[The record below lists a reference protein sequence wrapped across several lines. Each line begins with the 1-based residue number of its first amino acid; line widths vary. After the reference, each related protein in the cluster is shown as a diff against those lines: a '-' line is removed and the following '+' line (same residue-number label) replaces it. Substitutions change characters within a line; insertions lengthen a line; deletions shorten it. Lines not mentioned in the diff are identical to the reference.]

1 MYTRLFSLLFALSA
15 TTAFA
20 QHVHTERCKAH
31 EITERYLAEQGL
43 PTDLV
48 QALPRADQLEAPR
61 GGTLTVPVVFHV
73 VHNTTAENIPQS
85 AITAVMNQLNQ
96 DYSASNSNLNSV
108 RATFQSS
115 VGNVGFEF
123 CLAQVDPQGNATTG
137 VTRTQTSVTWFNP
150 DTQTNAM
157 KTAAQGKS
165 PWDPSRYLNIWVCD
179 ISSGATGG
187 FVTLGYAYL
196 PTGGMVGSNIDGL
209 VIDYQYGMQLSS
221 RTATHEIG
229 HYFGLLHTWGQDPG
243 SCSSDDGFTDTPNT
257 NGPTYSCSN
266 TTLQK
271 CNTLTQY
278 ENFMDYSNCSA
289 MFSNQQGNYMS
300 GILTGARSGLLN
312 NNACSGSTTSYCIP
326 TSATG
331 PADGD
336 YVNSVQLGTI
346 SNTNSG
352 GTTQPTYTNFSSGF
366 STSLLQGSTHTI
378 TIQGGSY
385 SPDRYAAWIDYDQ
398 NNSFSTSEKLGEF
411 TTNAAGQ
418 SQSFSFTVPANAN
431 VGNTRLR
438 VRGVFV
444 NSGEPSPLDPCFNY
458 GYGETED
465 YGIVITAPSSS
476 FCIPTSVNGTADGD
490 YINGVSL
497 GSINNTN
504 SGGTS
509 APTYSNLTATWS
521 TGLVRGSAQTISIQ
535 GGTYSPDRYAAWIDY
550 NRDNVFSA
558 NEKLGEFTSSTA
570 GQTQN
575 INFTVPNSAD
585 PGPTRLRVRGV
596 FVNTGEPSPL
606 DPCYSYAYGETEDY
620 SVVVQLNTGMD
631 DPEELGVA
639 LYPNP
644 ALDIMTIERELEGPA
659 TAEIFDL
666 QGRSVGMEVL
676 NSKVA
681 SIPVGHLAAGQY
693 VIRLTQQD
701 RMRMLRFEVMGGM
714 R

>member
-1 MYTRLFSLLFALSA
+1 MYTRLLSFLFAISTI
-15 TTAFA
+15 TTFA
-20 QHVHTERCKAH
+20 QHDHTERCKAH
-31 EITERYLAEQGL
+31 EISERYLAEQGL
-43 PTDLV
+43 STDLV

-73 VHNTTAENIPQS
+73 VYNTTAENIPQS

-96 DYSASNSNLNSV
+96 DYSATNSNLGSV
-108 RATFQSS
+108 RSPFQNS
-115 VGNVGFEF
+115 VGNVGFQF
-123 CLAQVDPQGNATTG
+123 CLAQVDPQGNTTTG
-137 VTRTQTSVTWFNP
+137 ITRTQTSVTWFNP

-157 KTAAQGKS
+157 KTAAQGKA
-165 PWDPSRYLNIWVCD
+165 PWDPSRYLNVWVCD

-196 PTGGMVGSNIDGL
+196 PSGGVVGSNIDGL
-209 VIDYQYGMQLSS
+209 VVDYQYGMQLSS

-243 SCSSDDGFTDTPNT
+243 SCSSDDTFTDTPNT

-289 MFSNQQGNYMS
+289 MFTNQQGNYMN
-300 GILTGARSGLLN
+300 GILTGPRSGLLS
-312 NNACSGSTTSYCIP
+312 NNACSGSSSGYCTP
-326 TSATG
+326 TSAAG

-346 SNTNSG
+346 NNTNSG
-352 GTTQPTYTNFSSGF
+352 GTTQPTYTNFSSTY

-378 TIQGGSY
+378 TIQGGNY

-398 NNSFSTSEKLGEF
+398 NNSFSTAEKLGEF
-411 TTNAAGQ
+411 TTSAAGQ
-418 SQSFSFTVPANAN
+418 SQSISFTVPANAT

-444 NSGEPSPLDPCFNY
+444 NTGEPSPLDPCHNY

-476 FCIPTSVNGTADGD
+476 FCIPTSFTGTADGD

-509 APTYSNLTATWS
+509 APTYSNLTPTWS
-521 TGLVRGSAQTISIQ
+521 TGVTRGSAQTISIQ
-535 GGTYSPDRYAAWIDY
+535 GGAYFPDRYAAWIDY

-558 NEKLGEFTSSTA
+558 NEKLGEFTSSA
-570 GQTQN
+570 ASQTQN

-585 PGPTRLRVRGV
+585 LGPTRLRVRGV
-596 FVNTGEPSPL
+596 YVGNGEPSPL

-620 SVVVQLNTGMD
+620 AIVIQLNTGIT
-631 DPEELGVA
+631 ELTEIGVA

-644 ALDIMTIERELEGPA
+644 AQDILTIERELEGPA
-659 TAEIFDL
+659 TAELFDL
-666 QGRSVGMEVL
+666 QGRSVGTEIL
-676 NSKVA
+676 NSKVE
-681 SIPVGHLAAGQY
+681 SIPVGHLAAGHY

-701 RMRMLRFEVMGGM
+701 RMRMLRFEVMGGI